1 MTHFL
6 VFDKKELQDLNNNK
20 PVTIN
25 IDGTEYVVCSEDYF
39 YAPSIEKEQTSPEG
53 NT

>member
-20 PVTIN
+20 PVTID
-25 IDGTEYVVCSEDYF
+25 IDSTEYVVCSEEYF
-39 YAPSIEKEQTSPEG
+39 KEQTNPYRSMEE
-53 NT
+53 NI